1 MGRMQALP
9 TEIGAAIRQ
18 AVMASVSSVMRI
30 EVTGD
35 VGYLFFLEGELVH
48 ASTLEHEGEP
58 AVIAILAWG
67 KGEPA
72 WCERR
77 WPKQRTVQRSWN
89 ELAAMSAAPAAASFE
104 QDDLPTLP
112 NNTPAESEPQPE
124 TQPEVHLPSSFGLRQ
139 TLSRAEFKNALRISR
154 GGTVGDGR
162 GGTAHLKPILLSS
175 FPLGDS
181 LGAVLGLGPL
191 IAAEA
196 SAPGFHRLVA
206 RSAEDVSAAETGGG
220 SALQLARAFLKL

>member
-1 MGRMQALP
+1 MGRQQKLP
-9 TEIGAAIRQ
+9 AEISAAVRQ
-18 AVMASVSSVMRI
+18 AVMAGVSSVMRI

-48 ASTLEHEGEP
+48 AATLEHEGEQ
-58 AVIAILAWG
+58 AVTAILAWG
-67 KGEPA
+67 EGEPA

-77 WPKQRTVQRSWN
+77 WPKQRTVHRSWN
-89 ELAAMSAAPAAASFE
+89 ELAAISPAPGAAHSE
-104 QDDLPTLP
+104 QDELPTLP
-112 NNTPAESEPQPE
+112 MAPAERLQPVEPE
-124 TQPEVHLPSSFGLRQ
+124 PEVHFPSSFGLRQ
-139 TLSRAEFKNALRISR
+139 TLSRAEFKNALRISS
-154 GGTVGDGR
+154 GGNVGDSR

-181 LGAVLGLGPL
+181 LGAALGLGPL

-206 RSAEDVSAAETGGG
+206 RSSEDVSATETSGG

>member
-1 MGRMQALP
+1 MGRQQALP
-9 TEIGAAIRQ
+9 TEISAAVRQ
-18 AVMASVSSVMRI
+18 AVMAGVSSVMRI

-48 ASTLEHEGEP
+48 ASTLEHEGER
-58 AVIAILAWG
+58 AVTAILAWG
-67 KGEPA
+67 NGEPA

-77 WPKQRTVQRSWN
+77 WPKDRTVLRSWN
-89 ELAAMSAAPAAASFE
+89 ELATLSPAPVAARSE
-104 QDDLPTLP
+104 DDLPTLP
-112 NNTPAESEPQPE
+112 ITPVEPVQAAEPQPE
-124 TQPEVHLPSSFGLRQ
+124 VHFPSSFGLRQ
-139 TLSRAEFKNALRISR
+139 TLSRAEFKNALRMSS
-154 GGTVGDGR
+154 GGNVGDGR

-206 RSAEDVSAAETGGG
+206 RSSEDVSAAETGGG

>member
-1 MGRMQALP
+1 MGRKQPLP
-9 TEIGAAIRQ
+9 TEISAAVRQ

-48 ASTLEHEGEP
+48 AATLELEGEP
-58 AVIAILAWG
+58 AVAAILAWG
-67 KGEPA
+67 EGEPA

-77 WPKQRTVQRSWN
+77 WPKQRTVHRSWN
-89 ELAAMSAAPAAASFE
+89 ELAAVSPAPGAAHPE
-104 QDDLPTLP
+104 QDELPTLP
-112 NNTPAESEPQPE
+112 IAQAERVQPVEPQPE
-124 TQPEVHLPSSFGLRQ
+124 VHFPSSFGLRQ
-139 TLSRAEFKNALRISR
+139 TLSRAEFKNALRISS
-154 GGTVGDGR
+154 GGSVGDSR

-181 LGAVLGLGPL
+181 LGAALGVGPL

-206 RSAEDVSAAETGGG
+206 RSSEDVSAAETSGG